1 MNKKRSC
8 FPIKVLV
15 VNVRFEIDLDIKDAL
30 FLTTIL
36 ENSELC
42 HHFGDSPIEGII
54 VQREIIEQIIA
65 QICKGKNGHWRKRYK
80 TNLNLVTNDL
90 NGFAKRF
97 DSVRKT
103 FTESERT
110 S

>member
-1 MNKKRSC
+1 MNRKHSC
-8 FPIKVLV
+8 SPIKVLV
-15 VNVRFEIDLDIKDAL
+15 VNMRFEIDLDIRDAL

-42 HHFGDSPIEGII
+42 HLFGDNPIEGVI
-54 VQREIIEQIIA
+54 VQREIREQILA

-80 TNLNLVTNDL
+80 TNLNLVTNEL

-97 DSVRKT
+97 DSVRET
-103 FTESERT
+103 FTEFERT

>member
-1 MNKKRSC
+1 MK
-8 FPIKVLV
+8 
-15 VNVRFEIDLDIKDAL
+15 FEIDVDIKDAL
-30 FLTTIL
+30 FLATIL

-42 HHFGDSPIEGII
+42 HLFGDNPIEGII
-54 VQREIIEQIIA
+54 IQHEIREQIYA

-97 DSVRKT
+97 DSFRKYNHQGV
-103 FTESERT
+103 E
-110 S
+110 